1 MVRHRIVLGHEISKN
16 GIEMDKSKIEVI
28 AKLPVPKYVK
38 DIWSFLGHSGFI
50 VGSLRTLA
58 KLLDP

>member
-38 DIWSFLGHSGFI
+38 DI
-50 VGSLRTLA
+50 
-58 KLLDP
+58 